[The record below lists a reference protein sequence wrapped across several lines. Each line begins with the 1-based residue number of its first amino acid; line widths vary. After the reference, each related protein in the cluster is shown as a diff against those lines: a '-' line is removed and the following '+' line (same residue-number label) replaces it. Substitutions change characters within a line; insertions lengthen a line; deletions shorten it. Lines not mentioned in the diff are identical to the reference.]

1 MINNPRIHSKPI
13 LVIVDDEADV
23 ADFIQD
29 VALGIGFDVVVFN
42 DGNTFEQGYAQCGAS
57 VIILDL
63 NLPGHDGIELLRFL
77 GERACQAK
85 IIVTS
90 GSDSR
95 TIASAQALGK
105 QHKLDILQKPLAK
118 PFLVEDIEKALGPLM
133 GHAGGISGT
142 DIRNAIH
149 NDELIVLYQPKVDLL
164 SDNGSRL
171 AGVEALVRWRRPDHG
186 IVPPDMFIPIAQREG
201 LMAELTDVVVEQS
214 IAAARAWGDEGL
226 NFTVS
231 INLDG
236 ALFDDLTLPDRMHAR
251 AHSMGVPTQM
261 LTLEVTESAAM
272 ADPEVTMDILTRL
285 RVKGFNLSMD
295 DFGTGYSS
303 LVQLYRLPFNELKI
317 DKSFIMD
324 IGNNAEAEIIVETL
338 ICLGQKLGIKIC
350 AEGIENQA
358 MLDFVRKSGCHLG
371 QGYLFSKPVEQS
383 LISNLAHRFGH
394 DGGWENGNST
404 PITLAGYSPRSAQD
418 T

>member
-1 MINNPRIHSKPI
+1 MSHNLPKQSKPV
-13 LVIVDDEADV
+13 LVIVDDEATV
-23 ADFIQD
+23 ADFIHD
-29 VALGIGFDVVVFN
+29 VASDIGFNVSIFSDGDVF
-42 DGNTFEQGYAQCGAS
+42 AQAYKHCGAS

-77 GERACQAK
+77 GEQACQAK
-85 IIVTS
+85 IIVSS

-95 TIASAQALGK
+95 TIASAQAVGI
-105 QHKLDILQKPLAK
+105 QHKLDIHHTPLAK
-118 PFLVEDIEKALGPLM
+118 PFLVQDIEKVLMPLINHT
-133 GHAGGISGT
+133 GAISGA
-142 DIRNAIH
+142 DVRNALR
-149 NDELIVLYQPKVDLL
+149 NAELIVHYQPKVDLL

-171 AGVEALVRWRRPDHG
+171 AGVEALVRWLRPDHG
-186 IVPPDMFIPIAQREG
+186 IVPPDKFIPIAQQEG
-201 LMAELTDVVVEQS
+201 LMVELTDVVMEQA
-214 IAAARAWGDEGL
+214 IAAAHAWKNEGL
-226 NFTVS
+226 DFTIS

-236 ALFDDLTLPDRMHAR
+236 ALFDDLTLPDRLHAK
-251 AHSMGVPTQM
+251 AQSMGVPTKM

-272 ADPEVTMDILTRL
+272 ADPAATMDILTRL

-317 DKSFIMD
+317 DKSFVMD

-338 ICLGQKLGIKIC
+338 ICLGLKLGIKIC

-358 MLDFVRKSGCHLG
+358 MLDFVKKCGCHLG

-383 LISNLAHRFGH
+383 LVSNLARRYSHEGLLERGT
-394 DGGWENGNST
+394 DI
-404 PITLAGYSPRSAQD
+404 PISQAEPPPPFLQD